1 MPKFKTFIYNYLK
14 ILNIWIITTF
24 CFIIVGFWIFL
35 TGRFMN
41 WTLLVYCQTSYGLW
55 LSSPICT
62 VFYLYIG
69 VIELNCITSYL
80 LVYKL
85 SQNYGAQNQPIEK
98 LLHLLFLGKCGYIC
112 VTLDIFYFSLWG
124 ALRFLY
130 FLQGFAPKLL
140 NWSHPCIHWQPN
152 WLKIP
157 VGSSKLWF
165 ECSYS

>member
-1 MPKFKTFIYNYLK
+1 MVFEFSWQEGLWIGHCWCTARRVMDFDFPHQSVRFFIC
-14 ILNIWIITTF
+14 IL
-24 CFIIVGFWIFL
+24 VL
-35 TGRFMN
+35 LS
-41 WTLLVYCQTSYGLW
+41 WTVLLV
-55 LSSPICT
+55 I
-62 VFYLYIG
+62 YLYISW
-69 VIELNCITSYL
+69 VKIMVHRINL
-80 LVYKL
+80 LK
-85 SQNYGAQNQPIEK
+85 N

-124 ALRFLY
+124 ELRFLY

>member
-98 LLHLLFLGKCGYIC
+98 FATPIIFGKVWIYMCYPWHFLFFLMRGIEIPLFFTGIC
-112 VTLDIFYFSLWG
+112 
-124 ALRFLY
+124 A
-130 FLQGFAPKLL
+130 
-140 NWSHPCIHWQPN
+140 
-152 WLKIP
+152 KIT
-157 VGSSKLWF
+157 
-165 ECSYS
+165 